1 MRKKGR
7 FMLMIILV
15 GLLLLSE
22 LFIWSSGRIGLINT
36 VSRMISDAP
45 VIEIQGK
52 RLSYQGTVSFEDT
65 HSLEQYASSD
75 EGNALYKALVL
86 PYLHH
91 GFMLKKMET
100 TFFDIKFHRFLGACD
115 FPTRSPNRILHDFFV
130 PIDKPSK

>member
-7 FMLMIILV
+7 FMLSIILV

-45 VIEIQGK
+45 DIAIQGK

-65 HSLEQYASSD
+65 LSFEQYASSD
-75 EGNALYKALVL
+75 EGKALYKAKGTPIPPPWIYV
-86 PYLHH
+86 
-91 GFMLKKMET
+91 KKDENH
-100 TFFDIKFHRFLGACD
+100 FFRYK
-115 FPTRSPNRILHDFFV
+115 V
-130 PIDKPSK
+130 PQIPWRM